1 MFLFTCT
8 HFYLICINILDL
20 RTVCSRRSVYF
31 VHVKFSPCFF
41 FYFLKHLKKDHIN
54 IRIEKFASNKKPKY
68 QYQYQYQNQE
78 IIIIAVLR
86 VPGFWFIFIWD
97 PYCLYLV
104 VYISP

>member
-1 MFLFTCT
+1 LFLF
-8 HFYLICINILDL
+8 L
-20 RTVCSRRSVYF
+20 
-31 VHVKFSPCFF
+31 FF
-41 FYFLKHLKKDHIN
+41 KAFEKGSHKY
-54 IRIEKFASNKKPKY
+54 IEKFASNKKPKY